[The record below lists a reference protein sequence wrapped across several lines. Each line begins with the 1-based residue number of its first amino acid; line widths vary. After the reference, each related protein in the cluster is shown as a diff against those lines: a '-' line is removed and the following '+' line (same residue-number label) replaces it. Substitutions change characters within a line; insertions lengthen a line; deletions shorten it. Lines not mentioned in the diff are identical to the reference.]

1 MTDKKIYPLSKVTK
15 AIERLISEHAGNYF
29 WVKAEIVKLNYYKQ
43 SGHCYPVLVEK
54 EDDKIIAEIR
64 GNIWKTNF
72 EKINN
77 KFKAVLNETLGDNM
91 TVVLYA
97 KVQYHSVYGLSL
109 NIIDIDPAYTLGELA
124 KQKAE
129 TIKRLKE
136 ENIFD
141 RNKHQKLPLLPK
153 IIAVISVSTSKGYQ
167 DFINV
172 IDNNPWQY
180 KFQHLLFPAVL
191 QGERAI
197 ETIINQLN
205 KISNY
210 SHIFDAVAIIRGG
223 GGEVGLSSFDDYR
236 LARAVATYPIPVLT
250 GIGHSTNET
259 VTEMVS
265 YKSFITPTKIGEFL
279 LQQYHNF
286 SVPLNES
293 ITSIKHYYQRLVTEE
308 KNKLKATSKLFGTLV
323 DNLFKTNKMII
334 NQNIRTIHHYAR
346 QLLQTAKNDIKR
358 SAGVLR
364 YTSRNFILNQ
374 NHTLKTNIERIKHSS
389 ERILDNEQ
397 HFLNEFAN
405 RLNHQTKSLL
415 EHAGKDLKFVENT
428 LQILSPL
435 NILKRGYSITRING
449 KILQDINKI
458 NSGDII
464 ETELYN
470 GLIESRVEQTKS
482 KK

>member
-54 EDDKIIAEIR
+54 KDDEIIAEIR

-77 KFKAVLNETLGDNM
+77 KFKAILNEALGDNM
-91 TVVLYA
+91 TVIFYA

-109 NIIDIDPAYTLGELA
+109 NIVDIDPAFTLGELA
-124 KQKAE
+124 RQKSE

-141 RNKHQKLPLLPK
+141 LNKHKKLPLLPK

-180 KFQHLLFPAVL
+180 KFQYLLFPAVL
-191 QGERAI
+191 QGERAV
-197 ETIINQLN
+197 ETIIYQLN
-205 KISNY
+205 KISKY
-210 SHIFDAVAIIRGG
+210 SHVFDTVAIIRGG

-265 YKSFITPTKIGEFL
+265 YRSFITPTKIGEFL

-293 ITSIKHYYQRLVTEE
+293 ITTIKHYYQRLIKEE
-308 KNKLKATSKLFGTLV
+308 KNKLIATSKLFGTLV
-323 DNLFKTNKMII
+323 DNLFIKNKMII
-334 NQNIRTIHHYAR
+334 NQSIKIIRQYTTH
-346 QLLQTAKNDIKR
+346 LLQTTKNDIKR
-358 SAGVLR
+358 SAGVLQ
-364 YTSRNFILNQ
+364 YTSQNFILNQ
-374 NHTLKTNIERIKHSS
+374 NHALKTNIDRIKNSS
-389 ERILDNEQ
+389 DRILENEQ
-397 HFLNEFAN
+397 HYLKELVY
-405 RLNHQTKSLL
+405 RLNHNTKYSLK
-415 EHAGKDLKFVENT
+415 HANKDIKFVENK
-428 LQILSPL
+428 LQILSPT

-449 KILQDINKI
+449 KILKDINKI
-458 NSGDII
+458 SSGNII
-464 ETELYN
+464 KTELYN
-470 GLIESRVEQTKS
+470 GLIESRVEQTQS
-482 KK
+482 KN

>member
-1 MTDKKIYPLSKVTK
+1 MPDKKIYPLSKVTK
-15 AIERLISEHAGNYF
+15 AIERLISRHTGNYF
-29 WVKAEIVKLNYYKQ
+29 WVKAEIVKLNYYKH

-54 EDDKIIAEIR
+54 KDEKIIAEIR
-64 GNIWKTNF
+64 GTIWRSNF

-77 KFKAVLNETLGDNM
+77 KFKSVLNEVLGDNM
-91 TVVLYA
+91 TVVLLA

-141 RNKHQKLPLLPK
+141 LNKLKKLPLLPK

-172 IDNNPWQY
+172 IDNNPWRY
-180 KFQHLLFPAVL
+180 KFQHLLFPAIL
-191 QGERAI
+191 QGERAV
-197 ETIINQLN
+197 ETIVNQLN
-205 KISNY
+205 KISQY
-210 SHIFDAVAIIRGG
+210 SHIFDAIAIIRGG

-279 LQQYHNF
+279 IQQYHNF

-293 ITSIKHYYQRLVTEE
+293 ITTIEHYYQRLIAEE
-308 KNKLKATSKLFGTLV
+308 KNNLTTMSKMFGTLV
-323 DNLFKTNKMII
+323 SSLFNTHKMII
-334 NQNIRTIHHYAR
+334 NQNIRTIRRYATH
-346 QLLQTAKNDIKR
+346 LLQTSKNDLKR
-358 SAGVLR
+358 NVDVLQ

-374 NHTLKTNIERIKHSS
+374 NHLLKTHIQRIKNSS
-389 ERILDNEQ
+389 ERMTENGK
-397 HFLNEFAN
+397 HFLNKLVN
-405 RLNHQTKSLL
+405 RLNHKTKSLL
-415 EHAGKDLKFVENT
+415 EHAGKDIEFIENK
-428 LQILSPL
+428 LQILSPS

-464 ETELYN
+464 ETELFN
-470 GLIESRVEQTKS
+470 GLIESRVKQTQS